1 MFYFVIGGAFLISSL
16 IPALLLAFKHANK
29 TVCVGSL
36 VATLICGALLIIAG
50 HGLRFEA
57 KKTYSELLGQ
67 KQFIEQN
74 YNSEDL
80 FTQWEVHDEYFKYM
94 FKYEQVMESYESGIM
109 SGYFGMDMSRLKL
122 NIKAVED

>member
-1 MFYFVIGGAFLISSL
+1 MFYFILGGAFLISSL
-16 IPALLLAFKHANK
+16 IPALLLAFKHADR

-36 VATLICGALLIIAG
+36 IATLIGGALLVIAG
-50 HGLRFEA
+50 HGFRFEA
-57 KKTYSELLGQ
+57 KKTYNEILEQ

-80 FTQWEVHDEYFKYM
+80 FTRWEVHDEYFKYM
-94 FKYEQVMESYESGIM
+94 FKYEQAMENYESGIM
-109 SGYFGMDMSRLKL
+109 SGYFGMDMSKLKL